1 MICSDMSDAA
11 PSFPAIEALDQTRRQ
26 LAALDDLT
34 GHGLAVSKAIAEQA
48 SCERA
53 EPVVADI
60 ALAYARVSRAVRQ
73 AVQLQQQ
80 LIKDLPAAWP
90 RGEQDED
97 DEHSGPE
104 EDRKERVVR
113 IVERVAR
120 DRHPADDEALE
131 NLMIDAVDRL
141 DDDDLYGDL
150 MERPLSELVAR
161 LCKDVGLEPD
171 WPGLSQEL
179 WARRESQSGDV
190 GAPLAAADGRA
201 SSPVSGSERGRWPE
215 GTEGAFRLH
224 AAGHDPPQPSP

>member
-1 MICSDMSDAA
+1 MICSDMSDAQ
-11 PSFPAIEALDQTRRQ
+11 SFPPAEALDQTRRQ

-34 GHGLAVSKAIAEQA
+34 GHGLAVSRAIAEQA
-48 SCERA
+48 SGERT

-80 LIKDLPAAWP
+80 LIKDLSAAWP
-90 RGEQDED
+90 RSEQDED
-97 DEHSGPE
+97 DEPSGPE

-113 IVERVAR
+113 IVERQAR
-120 DRHPADDEALE
+120 ERYPADDEALE

-179 WARRESQSGDV
+179 WARREIAGGDV
-190 GAPLAAADGRA
+190 GAPLKEWTSRRTRPPPLAGEVA
-201 SSPVSGSERGRWPE
+201 PK
-215 GTEGAFRLH
+215 GTEGAFGRTNGGNH
-224 AAGHDPPQPSP
+224 ADAGHFP